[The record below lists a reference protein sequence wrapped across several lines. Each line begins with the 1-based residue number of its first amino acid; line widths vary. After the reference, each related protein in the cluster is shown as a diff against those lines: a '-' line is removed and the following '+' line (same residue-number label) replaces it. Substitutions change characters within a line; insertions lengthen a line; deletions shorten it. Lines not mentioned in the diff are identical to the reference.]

1 MSWVSASGRCSSY
14 HRKAYRRCG
23 NFATFR
29 SPLKLKQSDVAFNQ
43 AAPPALDAT
52 AK

>member
-1 MSWVSASGRCSSY
+1 MSWVSASDGARPITAK
-14 HRKAYRRCG
+14 HIGVCG